1 MFKKALFFHA
11 SSKNLHKST
20 DTFYFATSHFL
31 VTKQELVGIKTGN
44 WLIFETNDAKLW
56 EITLHKNYKFYS
68 HDLELCCRPNKFFFL
83 NNLVTHTKKIKRK
96 KT

>member
-44 WLIFETNDAKLW
+44 WLIFETNDAKL
-56 EITLHKNYKFYS
+56 
-68 HDLELCCRPNKFFFL
+68 
-83 NNLVTHTKKIKRK
+83 
-96 KT
+96 